1 LAGINDPGALG
12 PEQQRYIEA
21 MAFGAARTLRALRDT
36 VKERIIVENA
46 DEAKR
51 VLAYLWR
58 VLETRH

>member
-1 LAGINDPGALG
+1 
-12 PEQQRYIEA
+12 